1 MKLTNA
7 VDQVDTSIGVRLE
20 TLHDQNTLKRD
31 SPMTASY
38 WIRINGVPN
47 SVKKED
53 NVMTMWTELYFDI
66 SET

>member
-7 VDQVDTSIGVRLE
+7 GDQVDTSIGVRLE

-38 WIRINGVPN
+38 WIGKSLATAFLTPSR
-47 SVKKED
+47 KR
-53 NVMTMWTELYFDI
+53 TM
-66 SET
+66 